1 MLLDRLNEL
10 AKQEN
15 LTNKYLVEVFYDDED
30 FEDYWQE
37 LAWFANAT
45 DVLNFLEC
53 DLFEGINV
61 DFIAA
66 LRVLDIEADE
76 VIYQVDYREP
86 IARRRVA

>member
-1 MLLDRLNEL
+1 MLFRS
-10 AKQEN
+10 
-15 LTNKYLVEVFYDDED
+15 ED

-37 LAWFANAT
+37 LGSFTNAT

-66 LRVLDIEADE
+66 LRVMDIDTDE
-76 VIYQVDYREP
+76 VVYQVDYREQM
-86 IARRRVA
+86 AKRRVA

>member
-1 MLLDRLNEL
+1 MSLDKLNEL
-10 AKQEN
+10 AKREN
-15 LTNKYLVEVFYDDED
+15 LLNKYLVEVFYDDED

-37 LAWFANAT
+37 LGSFTNAT

-66 LRVLDIEADE
+66 LRVMDIDTDE
-76 VIYQVDYREP
+76 VVYQVDYRE
-86 IARRRVA
+86 AVVKRRVA

>member
-1 MLLDRLNEL
+1 MSLDKLNEL
-10 AKQEN
+10 AKREN
-15 LTNKYLVEVFYDDED
+15 LLNKYLVEVFYTDED

-37 LAWFANAT
+37 LGSFTNAT

-66 LRVLDIEADE
+66 LRVMDIDTDE
-76 VIYQVDYREP
+76 VVYQVDYRE
-86 IARRRVA
+86 AVVKRRVA